1 MCWHRDCKRE
11 RERIRAEIM
20 RATREREF
28 KWVETGKKWH
38 FGLNCFHGFLQITAF
53 FNRPVFQLLFSV
65 DQKEEENKKM
75 TLSER
80 AAEKNKPN
88 SQVQNVFFSSFHSIN
103 FESSKRI
110 CKCRYSLF
118 STFGNKIF
126 QRLSLT
132 KFYPLTKFVTMFS
145 KF

>member
-1 MCWHRDCKRE
+1 M
-11 RERIRAEIM
+11 
-20 RATREREF
+20 
-28 KWVETGKKWH
+28 
-38 FGLNCFHGFLQITAF
+38 AF
-53 FNRPVFQLLFSV
+53 WLELFSWFSSNYGIFQHAVFQLLFSV
-65 DQKEEENKKM
+65 DQKEEENKKT